1 MDAVTYPNKEVIEF
15 INANMI
21 ALRVRNDQKPL
32 ADQFKI
38 KWTPALITLDVDG
51 TERHRTVGFL
61 PPQELI
67 PSLMLGIGKA
77 HLERGEFAQAVP
89 QFEKLISEHSKS
101 GSAPEAVF
109 FLGVARFQSTHD
121 PKFLKKAYEQL
132 AAQYPQSEWTTRA
145 SPYSAI
151 K

>member
-1 MDAVTYPNKEVIEF
+1 MDAVTYPNKAVIEF
-15 INANMI
+15 INSNMI
-21 ALRVRNDQKPL
+21 AVRARHDQKPL
-32 ADQFKI
+32 AENFKV
-38 KWTPALITLDVDG
+38 KWTPALVTLDVDG

-61 PPQELI
+61 PPEELI

-77 HLERGEFAQAVP
+77 HLERGEFPQAIP
-89 QFEKLISEHSKS
+89 RFENLFSQYPKS
-101 GSAPEAVF
+101 GAAPEAVF

-121 PKFLKKAYEQL
+121 PKFLKKAYDQL

>member
-1 MDAVTYPNKEVIEF
+1 MDAVTYPNKAVIEF
-15 INANMI
+15 INSNMI
-21 ALRVRNDQKPL
+21 AVRVRHDQRPL
-32 ADQFKI
+32 AEDFKV

-61 PPQELI
+61 PPEELI
-67 PSLMLGIGKA
+67 PSLMSGIGKT
-77 HLERGEFAQAVP
+77 HLERGEFAKAIP
-89 QFEKLISEHSKS
+89 QFEMLVSQYPKS

-109 FLGVARFQSTHD
+109 FLGVARFQSTQD
-121 PKFLKKAYEQL
+121 PKFLKKAYETL

-145 SPYSAI
+145 SPYSTI

>member
-1 MDAVTYPNKEVIEF
+1 MDAVTYPNKAVIEF
-15 INANMI
+15 INSNMI
-21 ALRVRNDQKPL
+21 AVRVRHDQRPL
-32 ADQFKI
+32 AEDFKV

-61 PPQELI
+61 PPEELI
-67 PSLMLGIGKA
+67 PSLMSGIGKT
-77 HLERGEFAQAVP
+77 HLERGEFAKAIP
-89 QFEKLISEHSKS
+89 RFEMLVSQYPKS

-109 FLGVARFQSTHD
+109 FLGVARFQSTQD
-121 PKFLKKAYEQL
+121 PKFLKKAYETL

-145 SPYSAI
+145 SPYSTI